1 LNLYKNTNIT
11 EGVKLQLRFEF
22 FNIFNRVNLTGF
34 DSNLADSTPSLSGF
48 GMGGTFG
55 KATAQQLPRNW
66 QIGARF
72 TF

>member
-1 LNLYKNTNIT
+1 MN
-11 EGVKLQLRFEF
+11 LQLRFEF
-22 FNIFNRVNLTGF
+22 FNIFNRVNLTHF
-34 DSNLADSTPSLSGF
+34 DNNLADGN
-48 GMGGTFG
+48 FG